1 MAKNYVEDGRT
12 ITLTASDAVKSGSL
26 VQVGDMFAVAVTDI
40 AAGSTGTGIAE
51 GVFSVPKLT
60 TEDIAAG
67 KKVYLKDGVV
77 QTDTTGGVPYVGVT
91 WAAAAN
97 GVGTIPVKLNG

>member
-1 MAKNYVEDGRT
+1 MAKNYVEDGKT
-12 ITLTASDAVKSGSL
+12 IELKASAAVKSGDL
-26 VQVGDMFAVAVTDI
+26 VQVGDMFVVAVTDI
-40 AAGSTGTGIAE
+40 AAGSAGTGIAE

-67 KKVYLKDGVV
+67 KKLYLKDGAV
-77 QTDTTGGVPYVGVT
+77 QTDATGGLPYVGVA

-97 GVGTIPVKLNG
+97 GDEMIPVKING